1 MKILVTGK
9 NGQLGFELARVLGP
23 LGEVH
28 ALDRAQMDLAQAN
41 VIVSVVRDLRPDVIV
56 NAAAYT
62 AVDKAQSE
70 IEYAQAVNA
79 RAPGILAEE
88 ARRLGALLLHY
99 STDYVFDGQKA
110 EPYLETDAPNPLGV
124 YGRSKL
130 EGERAIQ
137 ASGCR
142 HFILR
147 TSWVYGARGANFLLT
162 MLRLSKERP
171 ELRVVDDQIGAPT
184 WCRSLADI
192 SAAFIEADAAR
203 ETEYGLYHCS
213 DGGSTSWC
221 GFAREILRQAHIDT
235 PIQAIGTADYPTAA
249 KRPKNSMLNNS
260 KRLAALPM
268 PQCDWRAS
276 LRACMA
282 ELRTAEGDETAI
294 SQPR

>member
-9 NGQLGFELARVLGP
+9 NGQLGFELARSLEP

-28 ALDRAQMDLAQAN
+28 TLDRTQMDLVQTDA
-41 VIVSVVRDLRPDVIV
+41 IISIVRDLRPDIIV

-62 AVDKAQSE
+62 AVDKAESD
-70 IEYAQAVNA
+70 IEAARAVNA

-88 ARRLGALLLHY
+88 AKRLDALLLHY
-99 STDYVFDGQKA
+99 STDYVFDGLKRA
-110 EPYLETDAPNPLGV
+110 PYLETDTPDPLGV

-137 ASGCR
+137 ATGCR

-162 MLRLSKERP
+162 MLRLGKERP

-184 WCRSLADI
+184 WSRSLAEI
-192 SAAFIEADAAR
+192 SAAFIDADALR
-203 ETEYGLYHCS
+203 RTEYGLYHCS

-221 GFAREILRQAHIDT
+221 GFAREILRQARIDT
-235 PIQAIGTADYPTAA
+235 PVQAIATTDYPTPA
-249 KRPKNSMLNNS
+249 KRPENSMLNNS

-268 PQCDWRAS
+268 TQRDWRDS
-276 LRACMA
+276 LQACMA
-282 ELRTAEGDETAI
+282 ELRTMNVGEKT
-294 SQPR
+294 R